1 MNALRSFAYR
11 FRSIPHL
18 ANAKE
23 AMSKALIFVKFGC
36 FLHITNNYFGT
47 IALVYGPSMLPTL
60 NLTGDIVFVERI
72 STRYGLAGVGDV
84 VLARSP
90 QNPKRLVTKRITAME
105 GDTVSFSTDPMKDG
119 VSRTVVVPKGH
130 VWIQGDNVL
139 QSNDSRHF
147 GAIPYGLLQGKVVCR
162 IWPLDGFGSLA

>member
-1 MNALRSFAYR
+1 MNALRNFACR

-23 AMSKALIFVKFGC
+23 AMGKALIFVKFGC
-36 FLHITNNYFGT
+36 FLHITNNYLGT

-72 STRYGLAGVGDV
+72 STRFGAAGVGDV

-90 QNPKRLVTKRITAME
+90 QNPKRLLTKRITAME
-105 GDTVSFSTDPMKDG
+105 GDIVTFATDPMKNG
-119 VSRTVVVPKGH
+119 GCRTVVVPKGH
-130 VWIQGDNVL
+130 VWIQGDNAL

-162 IWPLDGFGSLA
+162 VWPLDGFGSLV